1 MTWSD
6 ITRQNGGNPLTK
18 LPQIHSCQQPKTH
31 QLPRLEINETVYE
44 AYRQVF
50 EGVGHDVI
58 DADFNNL
65 NYRAAQFMELWVA
78 QDNFGS
84 EIDLHG
90 ATQEATLFWLE
101 YQNRNRHLYTYPL
114 HVITGRGNHSR
125 TRLKKDLA
133 EIFYTG
139 NDSTGILEN
148 LVLNWLKQRNLF
160 HKKRCGNFVIY

>member
-6 ITRQNGGNPLTK
+6 ITRLNGGNPLTK
-18 LPQIHSCQQPKTH
+18 LPLIHSSPQPKT
-31 QLPRLEINETVYE
+31 PRLEVNETVYE
-44 AYRQVF
+44 TYRQVF
-50 EGVGHDVI
+50 EGASHEAI
-58 DADFNNL
+58 DGDFNL
-65 NYRAAQFMELWVA
+65 ILRATQFMELWVA
-78 QDNFGS
+78 MDNFGS

-101 YQNRNRHLYTYPL
+101 YQNRNRHRYTYPL

-125 TRLKKDLA
+125 HRLKKDLA

-148 LVLNWLKQRNLF
+148 LVQNWLKQNNIF
-160 HKKRCGNFVIY
+160 YKKYPGNFVIY

>member
-18 LPQIHSCQQPKTH
+18 LPRIYSSQQPKTH
-31 QLPRLEINETVYE
+31 QPKLEINETVYE
-44 AYRQVF
+44 TYRKVF
-50 EGVGHDVI
+50 EGESLDVI
-58 DADFNNL
+58 DADFNTSIR
-65 NYRAAQFMELWVA
+65 RAIQFVELWVA
-78 QDNFGS
+78 MDNFGS

-125 TRLKKDLA
+125 HRLKKDLA

-148 LVLNWLKQRNLF
+148 LVLNWLKQRNIF
-160 HKKRCGNFVIY
+160 HKKSSGNFVIY